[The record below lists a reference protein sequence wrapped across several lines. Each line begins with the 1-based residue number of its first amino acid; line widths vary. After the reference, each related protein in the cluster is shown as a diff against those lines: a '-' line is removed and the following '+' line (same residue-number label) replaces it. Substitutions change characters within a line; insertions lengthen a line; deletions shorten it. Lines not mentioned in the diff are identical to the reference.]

1 MQGANLSVHC
11 AQLRHGEMAVRV
23 FSLRCRQL
31 LRKYESSKV
40 SMEVRCLSSLL
51 GTTEN
56 VRSTEVP
63 QKTAVRHHRPAARA
77 GSLLAYYSGDNHALK
92 PRPRGSSRRR
102 SLYTSLAVSN
112 GGATVDSTHKAFYS
126 TTYGTTSGSGS
137 GGSED
142 DGGVEG
148 STKGEEGISSG
159 VPEESNLQAYAQEVS
174 GCEECHPDTA
184 ARDQELEGLLR
195 NIEIA
200 KTAQTLQDSIPV
212 KRKPSRVGTRRSSP
226 MTIEELVAF
235 LHEERAVGVCVIRLP
250 SEMDY
255 VNYFVTCSGMGARHI
270 RRIADNLAAE
280 VR

>member
-1 MQGANLSVHC
+1 
-11 AQLRHGEMAVRV
+11 MAVRM
-23 FSLRCRQL
+23 FSLRCRRL
-31 LRKYESSKV
+31 LRKYKV

-56 VRSTEVP
+56 VRATEVP
-63 QKTAVRHHRPAARA
+63 QKTAVRHHRPARA
-77 GSLLAYYSGDNHALK
+77 GSLLAYYSGGSHALK
-92 PRPRGSSRRR
+92 PHPRGSSRRR
-102 SLYTSLAVSN
+102 TLYTSLAVSN
-112 GGATVDSTHKAFYS
+112 GGATIDSRAFYS

-148 STKGEEGISSG
+148 SMKGEEGISSSL
-159 VPEESNLQAYAQEVS
+159 PEESNLQAYAQEVS

-184 ARDQELEGLLR
+184 ARDRELEGLLR

-200 KTAQTLQDSIPV
+200 KMAQTLQGSIPV

-250 SEMDY
+250 PEMEY